1 MQPITITHVYQT
13 LADLGVVASQRE
25 FSRYIGRGES
35 WFSSAVARNRQDIS
49 TESLLALTQKLDE
62 SISLGIDSSL
72 DEAETPEDRLA
83 YKTGSDEL
91 VELKADIELIIESRI
106 KTILN

>member
-1 MQPITITHVYQT
+1 MQPITITNVYKT
-13 LADLGVVASQRE
+13 LADLGVIGSQRE

-35 WFSSAVARNRQDIS
+35 WYSSAVARNRQDIS

-62 SISLGIDSSL
+62 SISLGIESSL
-72 DEAETPEDRLA
+72 DESETPEDRAA

-91 VELKADIELIIESRI
+91 AELKTHIELIIDARI